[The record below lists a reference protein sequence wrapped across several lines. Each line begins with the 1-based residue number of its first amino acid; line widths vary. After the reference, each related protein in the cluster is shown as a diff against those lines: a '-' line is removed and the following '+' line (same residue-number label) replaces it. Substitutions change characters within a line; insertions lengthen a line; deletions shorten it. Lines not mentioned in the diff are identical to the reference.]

1 MRVRLAEC
9 LGGLLVLLG
18 VALLLVSG
26 WPPSSSVLWAS
37 ISMAAVG
44 VYLLLVPLRAR
55 TLTPRELV
63 VVSFCAA
70 LSAVLGFLPP
80 FFQVPWMMKIDLVA
94 VPWVVCWLSL
104 GTFPA
109 MLSALISVPMVGFLE
124 PFGAGGWVGGISKFL
139 ASIWTFLIPAALV
152 RAGMNKER
160 LTSGKSVSL
169 LATGAIVVARSA
181 FMTAF
186 NYYLAIPWYYG
197 IKIEDFIAL
206 LDRGLGLLRLVVPIS
221 GLMLFVCEMSFWNSV
236 QAVIEFWGA
245 LLLYRTL
252 RGRLRLSK

>member
-1 MRVRLAEC
+1 M
-9 LGGLLVLLG
+9 G
-18 VALLLVSG
+18 
-26 WPPSSSVLWAS
+26 
-37 ISMAAVG
+37 AVG
-44 VYLLLVPLRAR
+44 VYLLFAPPRAR
-55 TLTPRELV
+55 MLTPKEV
-63 VVSFCAA
+63 VMVSFCAG

-109 MLSALISVPMVGFLE
+109 MLSALISVPIVGFLE

-152 RAGMNKER
+152 REGMDRQRFTSDNK
-160 LTSGKSVSL
+160 VAL
-169 LATGAIVVARSA
+169 LATGAIVVARAA

-186 NYYLAIPWYYG
+186 NYYLAVPWYYG
-197 IKIEDFIAL
+197 IRIDDFIAL
-206 LDRGLGLLRLVVPIS
+206 LDRGLGLLKLAIPVS

-245 LLLYRTL
+245 LLLYRALGRKL
-252 RGRLRLSK
+252 RPSK

>member
-1 MRVRLAEC
+1 M
-9 LGGLLVLLG
+9 LLG
-18 VALLLVSG
+18 ATLLLVSG
-26 WPPSSSVLWAS
+26 WPPSSAVLWAS
-37 ISMAAVG
+37 VSMVAVG
-44 VYLLLVPLRAR
+44 VYLLLAPPRAR
-55 TLTPRELV
+55 MLTPKELV

-104 GTFPA
+104 GAFPA
-109 MLSALISVPMVGFLE
+109 MLSALISVPIVGFLE

-152 RAGMNKER
+152 RAGMKRERFTSDNK
-160 LTSGKSVSL
+160 VAL
-169 LATGAIVVARSA
+169 LITGAIVVVRAA

-197 IKIEDFIAL
+197 IRIDDFIAL
-206 LDRGLGLLRLVVPIS
+206 LDRGLGLLKLAIPVS
-221 GLMLFVCEMSFWNSV
+221 GLMLFVCEMSFWNSL
-236 QAVIEFWGA
+236 QAVIEFWAA

-252 RGRLRLSK
+252 SGRSRTSR